1 MSNIPIYTEEEIK
14 ERKVNFDMSMVYNM
28 PFIERTIFQYALRD
42 VCLKEI
48 INFENK
54 RDHSNY
60 YASTHPKN
68 SLKEAR
74 ELIGCFAKNLKME
87 PICNNP
93 FNEARECLFRS
104 KMKLRFCK
112 SQLDLFEECY
122 HDPVTYA
129 KFEEVATNIQLTPKD
144 YFTGVYRIDDPQ

>member
-1 MSNIPIYTEEEIK
+1 MNIPVYTDEEIK
-14 ERKVNFDMSMVYNM
+14 ERKVDWDMSMVYNM

-48 INFENK
+48 INFESK
-54 RDHSNY
+54 REVSNP
-60 YASTHPKN
+60 AKQHPKH

-74 ELIGCFAKNLKME
+74 ALLGCFANNLKME

-104 KMKLRFCK
+104 KMKLRWCK

-122 HDPVTYA
+122 HDPITYA
-129 KFEEVATNIQLTPKD
+129 KFEEVATNTQLQPKD
-144 YFTGVYRIDDPQ
+144 YFTGVNRGDWSH